1 MSETGPVARPR
12 HLYRNLVA
20 WSAVAAVAGVL
31 LGGVL
36 MRTSGGGR
44 ADLPAAA
51 APTTAGSGAELSAAA
66 QLAAFP
72 SGVASTTPGPA
83 APSPPP
89 KPGAK
94 PSPRPPRSPA
104 PAPKP
109 PCTPFG
115 SVSANVPKPDGS
127 FTFRMSGME
136 EKPVKWCPGQR
147 KRVLWASYVYQ
158 ADGSSRLFASKVGY
172 LTQAQPTLPMKLVTD
187 QPDCKVSWY
196 IVATDAAIPK
206 TVPPGGRA
214 FHRAIGYKWEDEP
227 ERCS

>member
-20 WSAVAAVAGVL
+20 WSAVAAVASVL

-36 MRTSGGGR
+36 MRTSDG
-44 ADLPAAA
+44 APATAPAAA
-51 APTTAGSGAELSAAA
+51 APSAGAAEADLSAAA
-66 QLAAFP
+66 QLAAIP
-72 SGVASTTPGPA
+72 SGVATVPPSPA
-83 APSPPP
+83 ATPP
-89 KPGAK
+89 AK
-94 PSPRPPRSPA
+94 PSTKAPPRPPRSPS

-109 PCTPFG
+109 ACTPFG
-115 SVSANVPKPDGS
+115 TVSANVPKPDGS
-127 FTFRMSGME
+127 FTFRVSGLE

-147 KRVLWASYVYQ
+147 RRVLWASYVYQ
-158 ADGSSRLFASKVGY
+158 PDGSAKLFASKVGY
-172 LTQAQPTLPMKLVTD
+172 LTEAQPTLAMKLVTD

-214 FHRAIGYKWEDEP
+214 FHRAIGHKWEDEP